1 MLNLNTSFTIGTDPV
16 VILIDR
22 TGLNTKRKSYSI
34 TNTSLLAQKIS
45 IFVGELAVADKGIP
59 LYVGGSLSRT
69 LDENPQQE
77 IFTAV
82 SSAAAGILTVQEESE

>member
-22 TGLNTKRKSYSI
+22 LGLNSKRRSYSL
-34 TNTSLLAQKIS
+34 TNVSIAGQVIY
-45 IFVGELAVADKGIP
+45 IFVGELAVIVEGTP

-69 LDENPQQE
+69 LNENPQQD

-82 SSAAAGILTVQEESE
+82 ASAAGAILTVYEESD

>member
-22 TGLNTKRKSYSI
+22 TGLNSKRRSYSI
-34 TNTSLLAQKIS
+34 TNTSLAAQKIN
-45 IFVGELAVADKGIP
+45 IFIGELASANKGIP
-59 LYVGGSLSRT
+59 LYVGGSLDRT
-69 LDENPQQE
+69 IQDNPQQE

-82 SSAAAGILTVQEESE
+82 SSAAGGVLEVQEESE